1 MMAGSRSNQMLPR
14 DKQTTD
20 AAHESTISYGRYVL
34 IWLGLLALTGAT
46 VSFAGIELGR
56 WVIIT
61 ALLIAGIKSLLVMNI
76 FMHLKFE
83 ERVFR
88 IFLLVALGTFVIFIT
103 LTFFDY
109 AFY

>member
-1 MMAGSRSNQMLPR
+1 MSQ
-14 DKQTTD
+14 
-20 AAHESTISYGRYVL
+20 HEEQHTQHSISYGRYIL
-34 IWLGLLALTGAT
+34 IWLGLLAFTGIT
-46 VSFAGIELGR
+46 VTLAGIDLGR

-61 ALLIAGIKSLLVMNI
+61 SLVIASIKSILVLNV

-83 ERVFR
+83 DKMFK
-88 IFLLVALGTFVIFIT
+88 IFVLVAVATLAIFIS

>member
-1 MMAGSRSNQMLPR
+1 MSQ
-14 DKQTTD
+14 
-20 AAHESTISYGRYVL
+20 HEEQHTQHSVGYGRYIL
-34 IWLGLLALTGAT
+34 IWLGLLAFTGIT
-46 VSFAGIELGR
+46 VTLAGIDLGR

-61 ALLIAGIKSLLVMNI
+61 SLVIASIKSILVLNV

-83 ERVFR
+83 DKMFK
-88 IFLLVALGTFVIFIT
+88 IFVLVAVATLVIFIS